1 MKIII
6 TFLVCTFCLISLV
19 YCEEM
24 SLENINE
31 TNISKS
37 IEFAIEFYNLIIAAT
52 TKNNIYIIKFINNL
66 DNIIL

>member
-6 TFLVCTFCLISLV
+6 TFLVCNFCLISLV

-31 TNISKS
+31 NNINETNISKS
-37 IEFAIEFYNLIIAAT
+37 IDFAISRIVSRQRQL
-52 TKNNIYIIKFINNL
+52 
-66 DNIIL
+66 

>member
-1 MKIII
+1 MKFII
-6 TFLVCTFCLISLV
+6 TFIVCTFCLISLV

-37 IEFAIEFYNLIIAAT
+37 IEFNNLIIAKPINT
-52 TKNNIYIIKFINNL
+52 FSSCKYTLLLLFFFISNF
-66 DNIIL
+66 